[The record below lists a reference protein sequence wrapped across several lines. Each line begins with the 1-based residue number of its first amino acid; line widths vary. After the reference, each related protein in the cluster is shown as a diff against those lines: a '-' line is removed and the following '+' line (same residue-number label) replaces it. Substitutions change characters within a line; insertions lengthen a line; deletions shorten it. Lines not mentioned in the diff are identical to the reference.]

1 MSRSELRRFIE
12 RRVGQTRDRRPTHP
26 RAIRQRWR
34 YPHGGRKLDPPRNR
48 PQEPMP
54 TMNMPAAALRLLL
67 VDREAL
73 LLSSLRELIA
83 PRGYEA
89 EIALSGA
96 AAIERLSNETFDIV
110 LLDLFSSGVD
120 GHKVMAHIAEKQIP
134 TSLILTGGHE
144 TGIARPTLQ
153 YGELVLLRKPYRA
166 EELLRAIDNALA
178 RKKLAHKT
186 RQGAQALQRSEQW
199 HRFLVDNSPDI
210 IYSLDPEGRFA
221 FLNRRVESLL
231 GYSQQE
237 LIGKHYTFILH
248 EEDWERARFVFNE
261 RLAGA
266 RTSTD
271 FELRLKT
278 RHGSPH
284 SMYFET
290 RFIDVGLN
298 AEYPYRASSRQGRK
312 FHGAHGVAK
321 DISDRKKADE
331 VIYHRAYHDSLT
343 GLPNRLLFN
352 DHLTLAIAQ
361 AKRNRSM
368 LAVMFLD
375 LDRFKAVND
384 TLGHGVGDQLLQ
396 GVASRLGNCV
406 REGDTLARQGG
417 DEFTLLLPHIADRQS
432 AENTA
437 RKIRSV
443 LESPFCIDRHEQV
456 TGASIGI
463 AVYPDDG
470 DSVEALIKNADTAMY
485 EVKARGRNNYAFF
498 SPQKRKPE
506 SHAAPLAN
514 DPRKALLNGEL
525 EIYYQPLIS
534 VETGRISGMEAL
546 LRWNHPVRGRLLPSE
561 FIPLAEEYGHI
572 GVLGEWVLRSACVQ
586 ARAWQVQGQAP
597 VRLAVNVSTHQIEQ
611 DDFIPTVLGAIGD
624 SGLDPGLL
632 DLEITE
638 SVMMKNFASNEQK
651 LKQLSAFG
659 VKISIDDFGTG
670 FSSLSYLRHLPV
682 HTLKIDRLF
691 VQDIVNAGADNS
703 IVSAMVLIAKGLK
716 LKLVAEGV
724 ETFEQL
730 EFLRGRGCEEFQG
743 HFFSKPVPATEA
755 TRLIALQHA
764 APVA

>member
-1 MSRSELRRFIE
+1 
-12 RRVGQTRDRRPTHP
+12 
-26 RAIRQRWR
+26 
-34 YPHGGRKLDPPRNR
+34 
-48 PQEPMP
+48 
-54 TMNMPAAALRLLL
+54 MNMPAAAVKLLL
-67 VDREAL
+67 K
-73 LLSSLRELIA
+73 
-83 PRGYEA
+83 
-89 EIALSGA
+89 
-96 AAIERLSNETFDIV
+96 N
-110 LLDLFSSGVD
+110 
-120 GHKVMAHIAEKQIP
+120 
-134 TSLILTGGHE
+134 
-144 TGIARPTLQ
+144 
-153 YGELVLLRKPYRA
+153 
-166 EELLRAIDNALA
+166 
-178 RKKLAHKT
+178 
-186 RQGAQALQRSEQW
+186 RQGTQALQRSEQW

-210 IYSLDPEGRFA
+210 IYSLDAEGRFV
-221 FLNRRVESLL
+221 FLNRRVETLL
-231 GYSQQE
+231 GYSQAE
-237 LIGKHYTFILH
+237 LIGKHYTVILH

-290 RFIDVGLN
+290 RFIDAGVDSK
-298 AEYPYRASSRQGRK
+298 YPYRASSRAGRK

-331 VIYHRAYHDSLT
+331 MIYHRAYHDSLT

-368 LAVMFLD
+368 LAVIFLD

-384 TLGHGVGDQLLQ
+384 TMGHAVGDQLLQ
-396 GVASRLGNCV
+396 GVASRLGSCV

-417 DEFTLLLPHIADRQS
+417 DEFTLLLPHITDRHS

-437 RKIRSV
+437 RKIMSV
-443 LESPFCIDRHEQV
+443 LQSPFSIDRHEQV

-470 DSVEALIKNADTAMY
+470 DSVDLLLKNADTAMY
-485 EVKARGRNNYAFF
+485 EVKTRGRNNYAFF
-498 SPQKRKPE
+498 SPQKHKPQ

-514 DPRKALLNGEL
+514 DPRKALLDGEL

-534 VETGRISGMEAL
+534 VESGRISGMEAL
-546 LRWNHPVRGRLLPSE
+546 VRWNHPVRGRLPPSE

-572 GVLGEWVLRSACVQ
+572 GALGEWVLRSACVQ
-586 ARAWQVQGQAP
+586 ALAWQVEGQAP
-597 VRLAVNVSTHQIEQ
+597 VRLAVNVSTRQIEQ
-611 DDFIPTVLGAIGD
+611 DNFVPTVLSALRD
-624 SGLDPGLL
+624 SGIDPGLL

-651 LKQLSAFG
+651 LKQLSAVG

-691 VQDIVNAGADNS
+691 VQDIVDASADNS
-703 IVSAMVLIAKGLK
+703 IVSAMVLIAKG
-716 LKLVAEGV
+716 
-724 ETFEQL
+724 
-730 EFLRGRGCEEFQG
+730 R
-743 HFFSKPVPATEA
+743 
-755 TRLIALQHA
+755 
-764 APVA
+764 